1 MARPIWRGSLAF
13 GLVNVPVGLYAATDD
28 KGIHFHQFERGT
40 ADRIRYRRVNER
52 TGEEVDLDHIVRG
65 VEVAGGEYVMLEDDE
80 VDAAAP
86 ERSRS
91 IEITDFVALDEIDP
105 VQFRTTYYLGPQGEA
120 AGRAYALLRRA
131 MEERRRVGIA
141 CFVLR
146 GKEHLVAVR
155 PDRDVLALE
164 TMYFADEIRDPRAEI
179 PDLPE
184 AAEPARR
191 ELEAASLLLDSLT
204 TAWDPAAYHPSYR
217 ERLEELVDRKRRG
230 ETVSTTEEPER
241 TADIVNLMDAL
252 DASLRATRS
261 GRRDGG
267 TSGRAGGGRRRAGG
281 TSGRAGGGRRRD
293 GADDLAGRT
302 KAELAALA
310 AELDVAGRSKMDR
323 DELERAV
330 RRASRRRAS

>member
-28 KGIHFHQFERGT
+28 RGVHFHQFERGT
-40 ADRIRYRRVNER
+40 ADRVRYRRVNER
-52 TGEEVDLDHIVRG
+52 TGAEVDLDHIVRG
-65 VEVAGGEYVMLEDDE
+65 VEVDPGEHVMLEDE
-80 VDAAAP
+80 EIDAVAP

-91 IEITDFVALDEIDP
+91 IEITDFVDLDEIDP
-105 VQFRTTYYLGPQGEA
+105 VHYRTAYYLGPQGEA

-131 MEERRRVGIA
+131 MEDRRRVGIA

-155 PDRDVLALE
+155 PDREVLALE

-184 AAEPARR
+184 EGRPAPR
-191 ELEAASLLLDSLT
+191 ELEAAGLLIDSLT
-204 TAWDPAAYHPSYR
+204 TAWDPTAYHASYR
-217 ERLEELVDRKRRG
+217 ERLQEVVDRKHRG
-230 ETVSTTEEPER
+230 EKVVAAQEEPER
-241 TADIVNLMDAL
+241 TADIVSLMDAL
-252 DASLRATRS
+252 DASLKASRSPRRAAPEGRS
-261 GRRDGG
+261 RR
-267 TSGRAGGGRRRAGG
+267 GGRDAGDRSRRGG
-281 TSGRAGGGRRRD
+281 ETG
-293 GADDLAGRT
+293 DLAGKT
-302 KAELAALA
+302 KAELAAMASDLGI
-310 AELDVAGRSKMDR
+310 AGRSKMDR